1 MDHYI
6 DIRLRQDPEFSTAQ
20 FMGTLFSKLH
30 HALVQSQAD
39 DIGVSFPQFD
49 GRRVTLG
56 DHLRLHGTQTR
67 LQVLYTQPWLQ
78 GMQDHVMASP
88 PQPAPGNARHRI
100 VRRVQSHSNADRIRR
115 RQMRRKG
122 WTYEE
127 ACQHI
132 PDTVERLLPLPH
144 VHLRSSSTGQNFAL
158 FIEHLAVQDAP
169 VAGQF
174 STYGLSPSAT
184 VPWF

>member
-1 MDHYI
+1 MDHYL
-6 DIRLRQDPEFSTAQ
+6 DIRLRPDPELPAVQ
-20 FMGTLFSKLH
+20 LMETLFAKLH
-30 HALVQSQAD
+30 RALVQLQAD
-39 DIGVSFPQFD
+39 DIGISFPQFD
-49 GRRVTLG
+49 AQRITLG
-56 DHLRLHGTQTR
+56 DSLRLHGTQKR
-67 LQVLYTQPWLQ
+67 LQVLSAQDWLQ
-78 GMQDHVMASP
+78 GMQDHVISSP
-88 PQPAPGNARHRI
+88 ARPAPENARHRI
-100 VRRVQSHSNADRIRR
+100 VRRVQAHSSADRIRR

-169 VAGQF
+169 ITGQF
-174 STYGLSPSAT
+174 SAYGLSPSAT